1 VALYRK
7 YTGALAFQKISPV
20 TQGEQGKH
28 PAPLQ
33 GEARFNEQRASSSS
47 SSSPA
52 TQTFACRRTRPR
64 FPLQRVCVTFVTCVL
79 TFSRACT
86 PDMSLYVCV
95 YIYMR
100 ARQTQVFMYVCI
112 YRSHIC
118 RIMSHACQE
127 YVEPPAS
134 EIRKHTPIDMCVCI
148 CMYVYTYVCMY
159 VCMNVCM
166 YVCMLYIYIYICIH
180 TQTHTHR
187 HTHTHTQKHTHMI
200 YNSHTHKI

>member
-1 VALYRK
+1 MVGARSPRVTCRAIFLSPPPIPARARALSDGIILDIHDTR
-7 YTGALAFQKISPV
+7 GSLNFPSSFLLVHCVCFEIPSP
-20 TQGEQGKH
+20 
-28 PAPLQ
+28 PAP
-33 GEARFNEQRASSSS
+33 
-47 SSSPA
+47 
-52 TQTFACRRTRPR
+52 
-64 FPLQRVCVTFVTCVL
+64 QRVCVTFVTCVL

-100 ARQTQVFMYVCI
+100 ARQTQVFMYVCM